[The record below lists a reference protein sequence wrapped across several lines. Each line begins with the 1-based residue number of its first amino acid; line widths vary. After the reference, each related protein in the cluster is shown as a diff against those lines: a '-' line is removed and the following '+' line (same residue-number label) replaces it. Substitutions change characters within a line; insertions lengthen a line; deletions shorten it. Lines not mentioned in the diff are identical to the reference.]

1 MTGSAR
7 LGRCA
12 RHLLAGVRTSERDA
26 QDLLAAADRFKARL
40 VRLLYAQPAA
50 RARLAGV
57 RHHLL
62 DVEVAPAP
70 ARSWFR
76 TSRRYAGTA
85 RIRLYDYDADR
96 LLDFFL
102 DLPSGRLTA
111 VTGRARARAPQTRS
125 EWAEALDQLR
135 TAGRLGPLAEESR
148 WVVVPRVSR
157 AATDPGHPRRGHR
170 LYTFFFWSATD
181 RPVRLGQASVD
192 LSAREVVGVRE
203 AEAVGRWDIR
213 PYA

>member
-12 RHLLAGVRTSERDA
+12 RHLLAGVRTSERDQ
-26 QDLLAAADRFKARL
+26 QDLLAAADRLKTRL
-40 VRLLYAQPAA
+40 VRLLYAHPAA
-50 RARLAGV
+50 RTRLAGV

-62 DVEVAPAP
+62 DVEVVPAP

-76 TSRRYAGTA
+76 TSRRHAGTA
-85 RIRLYDYDADR
+85 RIRLYDYDSD
-96 LLDFFL
+96 LLLEFFL

-111 VTGRARARAPQTRS
+111 VTGQARARPPLTRS
-125 EWAEALDQLR
+125 ERAEALDLLR
-135 TAGRLGPLAEESR
+135 AAGRLGPLAEASR
-148 WVVVPRVSR
+148 WVVVPRISR
-157 AATDPGHPRRGHR
+157 AAIGAGHPRRGHR

-203 AEAVGRWDIR
+203 AESVGRWEIR

>member
-12 RHLLAGVRTSERDA
+12 RHLLAGVRTSERDQ
-26 QDLLAAADRFKARL
+26 QDLLAAADRLKTRL
-40 VRLLYAQPAA
+40 VRLLYAHPA
-50 RARLAGV
+50 
-57 RHHLL
+57 
-62 DVEVAPAP
+62 

-76 TSRRYAGTA
+76 TSRRHAGTA
-85 RIRLYDYDADR
+85 RIRLYDYDSD
-96 LLDFFL
+96 LLLEFFL

-111 VTGRARARAPQTRS
+111 VTGRARARPPLTRS
-125 EWAEALDQLR
+125 ERAEALDLLR
-135 TAGRLGPLAEESR
+135 AAGRLGPLAEASR
-148 WVVVPRVSR
+148 WVVVPRISR
-157 AATDPGHPRRGHR
+157 AAIGAGHPRRGHR

-203 AEAVGRWDIR
+203 AESVGRWEIR